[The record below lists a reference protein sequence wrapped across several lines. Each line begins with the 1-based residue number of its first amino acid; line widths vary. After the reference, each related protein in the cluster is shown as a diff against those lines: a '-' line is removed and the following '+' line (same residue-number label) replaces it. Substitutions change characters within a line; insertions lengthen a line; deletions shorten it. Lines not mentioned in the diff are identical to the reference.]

1 MIRIERRNE
10 ILRNKEMD
18 ERRIII
24 KKIIKKKI
32 KKKGN
37 GRREMKDIIG
47 KKERG
52 IRIDRGNLKFKRNI
66 KEKILKGIEIGIDI
80 IERIKKCGKS
90 ILKKGKVDVMIEGEI
105 IEEVR
110 IGNERILGDMIYSGE
125 EK

>member
-24 KKIIKKKI
+24 KKII

-90 ILKKGKVDVMIEGEI
+90 ILKKGKVDVMIEGEL